1 MKHLHSKLLTALLLL
16 LALPLPSAV
25 AEEMAREQ
33 AEGYKVTGLVT
44 DQTDQPLPG
53 VTIIAKE
60 DHKIAC
66 YSDVNG
72 AFTLHIPYS
81 RALTLQISYIG
92 MIAQEVTVSPSNP
105 SVKVRLKDDV
115 ELLGE
120 VVVTGYQT
128 LSKERATG
136 SFSVIEPKALQEK
149 LDVNLLDRLNGQ
161 VAGLVSTDN
170 GLTLRGIST
179 LRGNTRPLIVV
190 NGMPYEGDLSAIN
203 PSTVKNI
210 TVLKDAAA
218 SSIYG
223 ARAAN
228 GVIVISTKQGSK
240 ESKPTFS
247 YNGSVRFVTKP
258 RMSALNLMDTREMLD
273 HSLAVQQKFP
283 LEIIPPADYKY
294 YTSPIRLT
302 ILRYRHGEISE
313 EELHGTLDRYAQLDN
328 RSQLEEFYLRTGVEH
343 QHNLALSGG
352 STNNRYMVTANY
364 VGNNPTDKFSSSRR
378 YGFTMRDD
386 ITLSDRFSIDIGLTG
401 SYSDSKQD
409 IGVGSF
415 YRYYRTLPSYTML
428 LDADGTP
435 LNIPGQRSEAELK
448 RLVDEGL
455 YDLHYSPLRNEG
467 LELSTNHDSYYRINA
482 GLTVNLLTG
491 LNLSLRYSGDFSQD
505 KSEQT
510 HDPNSYGAMS
520 EIVNA
525 ATKDPTS
532 GEIVY
537 NIPKG
542 GKMIQ
547 VRGDGRAYTLRGQ
560 LDYTLEKGEHYLTA
574 LAGSEIRALKEMSTS
589 VSHFGY
595 DPNTLGFM
603 PVDYN
608 LLAEIN
614 GTYALSNYYSYDYH
628 RDNYL
633 YEREDRFVSFY
644 GNASYSYAGKYDLT
658 GSIRVDQSNLFG
670 TDPRNQYRPLWSLG
684 GMWHVNKEDFMQ
696 STSDWLSNLVLR
708 LTYGIGGNVPKDA
721 GPFLTLT
728 SPIYNPSNKGQF
740 SKINNPPNPNLRWEK
755 TATTNVGIDFGLLSN
770 RLWGSLD
777 FYNRHTTDLMADRTA
792 DPTLG
797 WDKLLLN
804 YGAMENRGV
813 ELTLSGAFRFG
824 EVSYSPTLVLGINQN
839 KLLNVEESNRTTF
852 SYTQGNAI
860 TVGYPYLSVFSYPSA
875 GLSPEDGTPL
885 YYHTDPDSGE
895 RKVTAKVS
903 EITMDDLVF
912 SGSRMPTRTGS
923 LTNRIEWRGFALS
936 LMLYYSGGNVLRAVT
951 APYDGG
957 SSGSNLP
964 REYLNYW
971 QKPGDEKDP
980 TMTPAITG
988 KPLRDTAVIHAW
1000 SASDLHAFP
1009 GDYLKVQD
1017 LSLSYTLPK
1026 DRIETLGL
1034 STASLVLQ
1042 LQNLG
1047 TISFNRRGYNAESM
1061 GFYSYGWGMRG
1072 IPSPLTISLGT
1083 TINF

>member
-1 MKHLHSKLLTALLLL
+1 MNHLHSTLLTALLLL

-25 AEEMAREQ
+25 AEEIAGEQ

-81 RALTLQISYIG
+81 HALTLQISYIG

-240 ESKPTFS
+240 ESKPTFA

-258 RMSALNLMDTREMLD
+258 RMSALNLMDTREMVE
-273 HSLAVQQKFP
+273 HSLQVQEKFP
-283 LEIIPPADYKY
+283 LQAVPPADSKY
-294 YTSPIRLT
+294 YTSPLLLS
-302 ILRYRHGEISE
+302 ILRYRNGVLSADQLRSE
-313 EELHGTLDRYAQLDN
+313 MDHLASLDN
-328 RSQLEEFYLRTGVEH
+328 RSQLEDFYLRTGVEH

-352 STNNRYMVTANY
+352 SSNNRYMITANY
-364 VGNNPTDKFSSSRR
+364 VGNNPTNKFSTSRR

-386 ITLSDRFSIDIGLTG
+386 ITLSDRFTIDLGLTG
-401 SYSDSKQD
+401 SYSDSRED

-415 YRYYRTLPSYTML
+415 YRYYRSLPSYTML
-428 LDADGTP
+428 SDDQGNP
-435 LNIPGQRSEAELK
+435 LPIPGRRSEAELK
-448 RLVDEGL
+448 RLVEAGL

-467 LELSTNHDSYYRINA
+467 LEFSTTHNSYYRINA
-482 GLTVNLLTG
+482 GLTVDLLSG

-505 KSEQT
+505 KNEKT
-510 HDPNSYGAMS
+510 YDPKSYEAMS
-520 EIVNA
+520 QIVNA
-525 ATKDPTS
+525 ATRDATT
-532 GEIVY
+532 GEIIY

-542 GKMIQ
+542 GKIIQ

-560 LDYTLEKGEHYLTA
+560 LDYTLEQGDHYLTA

-589 VSHFGY
+589 VSHFGF
-595 DPNTLGFM
+595 DPNTLGFI
-603 PVDYN
+603 PVDPN
-608 LLAEIN
+608 TLANIEGTFDIN
-614 GTYALSNYYSYDYH
+614 NNYTYDYLLE
-628 RDNYL
+628 NYL
-633 YEREDRFVSFY
+633 FEREDRFVSFY
-644 GNASYSYAGKYDLT
+644 GNTSYSYAGKYDLT

-670 TDPRNQYRPLWSLG
+670 TDPRNQYRPLWSVG
-684 GMWHVNKEDFMQ
+684 GMWHLSKEDFMQ
-696 STSDWLSNLVLR
+696 PSSDWLDNLVLR

-721 GPFLTLT
+721 GPFLTLS
-728 SPIYNPSNKGQF
+728 SPVYNPTNKGQA
-740 SKINNPPNPNLRWEK
+740 SQINNPPNPNLRWEK
-755 TATTNVGIDFGLLSN
+755 TATTNIGLDFGLFRN
-770 RLWGSLD
+770 RLWGSID
-777 FYNRHTTDLMADRTA
+777 FYNRYTTDLMAERTA

-797 WDKLLLN
+797 WGKLLLN
-804 YGAMENRGV
+804 YGTMENRGV
-813 ELTLSGAFRFG
+813 ELSLSGAFHFG
-824 EVSYSPTLVLGINQN
+824 EVSYTPTLVLGVNNN
-839 KLLNVEESNRTTF
+839 KLINVEESNRNTF
-852 SYTQGNAI
+852 AYTQGSAI
-860 TVGYPYLSVFSYPSA
+860 TVGYPYLSIFSYPSA
-875 GLSPEDGTPL
+875 GLSPKDGTPL
-885 YYHTDPDSGE
+885 YYHTNPKTGE
-895 RKVTAKVS
+895 REVTDNVS
-903 EITMDDLVF
+903 DITMDDLVF
-912 SGSRMPTRTGS
+912 SGNKIPTRTGS
-923 LTNRIEWRGFALS
+923 LTNRIEWRGLALS

-951 APYDGG
+951 APYNGG

-964 REYLNYW
+964 REYLHYW
-971 QKPGDEKDP
+971 QKPEDEADP
-980 TMTPAITG
+980 TISPAITG
-988 KPLRDTAVIHAW
+988 REITDQAVTHAW
-1000 SASDLHAFP
+1000 SASDLHIFP
-1009 GDYLKVQD
+1009 GDYLKVHD
-1017 LSLSYTLPK
+1017 LTLSYSIPK
-1026 DRIETLGL
+1026 DRLETLGL
-1034 STASLVLQ
+1034 STMELMLQ

-1047 TISFNRRGYNAESM
+1047 TISFNRRGYNAETMSTY
-1061 GFYSYGWGMRG
+1061 GYGWGMRG
-1072 IPSPLTISLGT
+1072 IPQPLTISLGT

>member
-1 MKHLHSKLLTALLLL
+1 MKHLHSTLLTALLLL

-25 AEEMAREQ
+25 AEQ
-33 AEGYKVTGLVT
+33 AEGYKVTGLIT

-72 AFTLHIPYS
+72 TFTLHIPYS
-81 RALTLQISYIG
+81 RPLTLQISYIG
-92 MIAQEVTVSPSNP
+92 MITQEVTVSPSNT

-149 LDVNLLDRLNGQ
+149 LDVNLIDRLNGQ
-161 VAGLVSTDN
+161 VAGLVSTDK

-203 PSTVKNI
+203 PSTVQNI

-228 GVIVISTKQGSK
+228 GVIVISTKQGSR
-240 ESKPTFS
+240 ESKPTFA

-258 RMSALNLMDTREMLD
+258 RMGALNLMDTREMLD
-273 HSLAVQQKFP
+273 HTLAVQQRFP
-283 LEIIPPADYKY
+283 LEAIPPADHKY
-294 YTSPIRLT
+294 YTSPIHLT

-313 EELHGTLDRYAQLDN
+313 EELHSTLDRYAQLDN
-328 RSQLEEFYLRTGVEH
+328 RSQLEDFYIRTGIEH

-352 STNNRYMVTANY
+352 SANNRYIVTANY

-378 YGFTMRDD
+378 YGFTLRDD
-386 ITLSDRFSIDIGLTG
+386 ITLSDRLSFDIGLTG
-401 SYSDSKQD
+401 SYSDSRRD
-409 IGVGSF
+409 IGVGS
-415 YRYYRTLPSYTML
+415 YYQYYRTLPSYTML
-428 LDADGTP
+428 SDADATP

-448 RLVDEGL
+448 HLVDEGL
-455 YDLHYSPLRNEG
+455 YDLHYSPLRNKG
-467 LELSTNHDSYYRINA
+467 LELSTTHDSYYRINA

-505 KSEQT
+505 KKEQT

-520 EIVNA
+520 EIVDA
-525 ATKDPTS
+525 ATKDQTT

-542 GKMIQ
+542 GKMVQ

-560 LDYTLEKGEHYLTA
+560 LDYTLEQGDHYLTA
-574 LAGSEIRALKEMSTS
+574 LAGSEIRDLKEMSTS

-595 DPNTLGFM
+595 DPNTLGFI

-614 GTYALSNYYSYDYH
+614 GTYALRDYYSYDYH

-670 TDPRNQYRPLWSLG
+670 TDPRNQYRPLWSVG
-684 GMWHVNKEDFMQ
+684 GMWHITKEDFMHA
-696 STSDWLSNLVLR
+696 TSDWLCNLVFR

-740 SKINNPPNPNLRWEK
+740 SMINNPPNPNLRWEK
-755 TATTNVGIDFGLLSN
+755 TATTNVGIDFGLFSN
-770 RLWGSLD
+770 RL
-777 FYNRHTTDLMADRTA
+777 
-792 DPTLG
+792 
-797 WDKLLLN
+797 
-804 YGAMENRGV
+804 
-813 ELTLSGAFRFG
+813 
-824 EVSYSPTLVLGINQN
+824 
-839 KLLNVEESNRTTF
+839 
-852 SYTQGNAI
+852 
-860 TVGYPYLSVFSYPSA
+860 
-875 GLSPEDGTPL
+875 
-885 YYHTDPDSGE
+885 
-895 RKVTAKVS
+895 
-903 EITMDDLVF
+903 
-912 SGSRMPTRTGS
+912 
-923 LTNRIEWRGFALS
+923 
-936 LMLYYSGGNVLRAVT
+936 
-951 APYDGG
+951 
-957 SSGSNLP
+957 
-964 REYLNYW
+964 
-971 QKPGDEKDP
+971 
-980 TMTPAITG
+980 
-988 KPLRDTAVIHAW
+988 
-1000 SASDLHAFP
+1000 
-1009 GDYLKVQD
+1009 
-1017 LSLSYTLPK
+1017 
-1026 DRIETLGL
+1026 
-1034 STASLVLQ
+1034 
-1042 LQNLG
+1042 
-1047 TISFNRRGYNAESM
+1047 
-1061 GFYSYGWGMRG
+1061 
-1072 IPSPLTISLGT
+1072 
-1083 TINF
+1083 